1 MNEKEI
7 AEVRRRFRQGKSNIR
22 HVVGCYV
29 NDQRQIVA
37 RFDQALDITGQEE
50 ADKFLAILRRTLS
63 GTLGKN
69 LIDIVFSTAQVAGK
83 AGDEHALLLAL
94 RDSRLQDEAAREEFF
109 ARAMEAIDLEGN
121 YLILLPCDSYDVPG
135 YGRDGQRLED
145 GSTDVYTSVLCS
157 VCPVKAT
164 RPALSYFV
172 FENAFRSRDVDWL
185 VAAPELGFLF
195 PAFNDR
201 CADLYGA
208 LYYTKDTAHS
218 HSAFA
223 DRIFAAPLPMPAA
236 AQKETFDAI
245 LNESLGEACSC
256 QVVKSVQEQLC
267 GLIAAHKESGEAE
280 PLALGRGEMSRMLEE
295 CGVDEARVED
305 FGRRFDEDFGAGA
318 ALPPKNLVDT
328 KHLELRCPDVTIQVN
343 PERGD
348 LVETRVIDGVRYILI
363 RAEEG
368 VQVNGVEVHI
378 ARDE

>member
-7 AEVRRRFRQGKSNIR
+7 AEIRRRYRQGKSNIS

-29 NDQRQIVA
+29 NEERQIVA
-37 RFDQALDITGQEE
+37 RFDQSLTLSGQEE

-63 GTLGKN
+63 GTLGRN
-69 LIDIVFSTAQVAGK
+69 LLDITFTTAQVAGN
-83 AGDEHALLLAL
+83 AGDEHALLMAL

-109 ARAMEAIDLEGN
+109 ARAIETIDLEGN
-121 YLILLPCDSYDVPG
+121 YLILLTCDSYDVPG

-245 LNESLGEACSC
+245 LTESLGEACSC
-256 QVVKSVQEQLC
+256 QVVQSVQEQLC
-267 GLIAAHKESGEAE
+267 GLIAAHKESGEPQ
-280 PLALGRGEMSRMLEE
+280 PLLLDKHAAARVLEE
-295 CGVDEARVED
+295 CGVDDARVEA
-305 FGRRFDEDFGAGA
+305 FEQRFEEDFGPEA

-348 LVETRVIDGVRYILI
+348 LVATRIIDGVRYILI

-368 VQVNGVEVHI
+368 VQVNGVDVRI
-378 ARDE
+378 DE